1 VAVPIAALIFAVT
14 VVGLPVSR
22 ISLEIWGTSLYVAY
36 ILVTAFLGPS
46 LVRSPEGAK
55 PSFALPLLVGL
66 LIVKVATSAPYI
78 GGWLSFLVLTPGPG
92 HGGDAG
98 LRTLARVPAGLVG
111 TSLPFSQRGENPN
124 LCPPS
129 RRGIL

>member
-36 ILVTAFLGPS
+36 IF
-46 LVRSPEGAK
+46 PEGAK